1 MKKIIDYH
9 VEHFIRFIYTF
20 YNNYFYYL
28 LWKIARKIVIH
39 MYGKK
44 NYNIMY
50 NRMGS
55 PGYMLWLISVILIRS
70 NPQITFI

>member
-1 MKKIIDYH
+1 MLKIIDYH

-39 MYGKK
+39 IYGKK

-50 NRMGS
+50 NRIGS
-55 PGYMLWLISVILIRS
+55 PGYMLWLILVILIRS
-70 NPQITFI
+70 NPQITLI